1 MLLKITSSVAIKS
14 RLFQYSTLVSLLLRR
29 RPCPISSLV
38 LVDGEPVHLRPDQQR
53 DPTDAVPDGGGA
65 PEAEGDPAADRRHI
79 QRPGSGAET
88 QTLSDKTHEVG
99 ADAAGSTVKYRRVLL
114 LLLKY

>member
-1 MLLKITSSVAIKS
+1 MSVS
-14 RLFQYSTLVSLLLRR
+14 VQYSRVVVVRSISLRP

-65 PEAEGDPAADRRHI
+65 PEAEGDPAADRRDI
-79 QRPGSGAET
+79 QRSGSGAET

-99 ADAAGSTVKYRRVLL
+99 APTQQEVP
-114 LLLKY
+114 